1 MDKDKIEDVIE
12 DKLKSALADHQR
24 TMMGDMERLFDK
36 ISDNSN
42 LQQLDK
48 ISDILTGIPKFKR
61 KTNEYQFNHNSK
73 VNTII
78 ETADQ
83 HLLNNKIQESR
94 IKLQEGKIFCIQ
106 MMLDVLKNKQDKKLS
121 FNLVCFFCVKII

>member
-1 MDKDKIEDVIE
+1 MDKEEIEDVIE

-106 MMLDVLKNKQDKKLS
+106 MMLDVLKINKI
-121 FNLVCFFCVKII
+121 KIII